1 MEWGLGMDNKTY
13 MIIKNANEMTIKKDF
28 ANIMDILIDSKLNEK
43 EKIENIKTICAAYTG
58 IHK

>member
-1 MEWGLGMDNKTY
+1 MDNKTY